1 MLGEVLSHLDEKGE
15 ARLVDVGG
23 KALTMRQAA
32 AQASLRMQP
41 ATLRLILAG
50 GLPKGDVFAVAKI
63 AGIMGAKKTADLIP
77 LCHPLALDSIDL
89 TFTACPPDRVIIRS
103 RIGTTG
109 RTGVEMEALTAV
121 SVAALTLY
129 DMVKAVD
136 REMAVEEICLLEKTG
151 GRSGRWLR
159 EGSADR
165 PDAAVA
171 DHQDAAA
178 ADHPGAGGNR
188 TDPDSAESAGQTD
201 RERL

>member
-1 MLGEVLSHLDEKGE
+1 MPEETLSHLDEKGE

-23 KALTMRQAA
+23 KAMTRRQAT

-50 GLPKGDVFAVAKI
+50 GLPKGDVFTVAKI

-89 TFTACPPDRVIIRS
+89 TFLPCPPNRVLICAKV
-103 RIGTTG
+103 GTTG

-136 REMAVEEICLLEKTG
+136 REMAVEKICLLEKSG

-159 EGSADR
+159 
-165 PDAAVA
+165 
-171 DHQDAAA
+171 AAA
-178 ADHPGAGGNR
+178 AEQPDADAEQPTTAGGQTGSGN
-188 TDPDSAESAGQTD
+188 DQSAGQTD
-201 RERL
+201 RERI